1 MTLSSRFHTIS
12 WKFLTLLIPAV
23 TVAAVLILLLYAITK
38 HQSYEVNLVNKIE
51 EISQVHSNSVAYP
64 LWTLDFEG
72 LERVIRTIALH
83 PEIDCVEVLE
93 LSESRLVHWP
103 SDCDQYADDKLHST
117 QLVFEN
123 QTVGVLRLI
132 YTSAPFTAALKR
144 EIVTGALF
152 FFLLVC
158 VAGVVAFASLQ
169 TIVGRPVQRLITS
182 IRKSEKDD
190 RREAVNW
197 SSQDE
202 LGSVITAYNNML
214 QQVEEN
220 TNELIAARE
229 QAESAAHTKSR
240 FLANMSHELRTPLNA
255 VIGIT
260 EMLREEAEDENKDTE
275 PYDRVAGSGRHLLHL
290 IDDILDFSKI
300 EAGKVEL
307 AIEEVDLRDL
317 LEDVIATAQ
326 PLAEHGGNSLVLEY
340 KDDPPYLLT
349 DPLRLRQI
357 VLNLLSNACKFTED
371 GTVRLT
377 VVRTTMA
384 VTPEAAAALCGDGA
398 VPGDALLESVG
409 DGSVVVSGVS
419 FTVKDTGIGIS
430 KEQSATL
437 FEDFSQADNS
447 TTRRYGGTGLGLAI
461 SQRLCNLLGGSI
473 KLESRLGEGATFS
486 FTLPSQ

>member
-1 MTLSSRFHTIS
+1 
-12 WKFLTLLIPAV
+12 
-23 TVAAVLILLLYAITK
+23 
-38 HQSYEVNLVNKIE
+38 
-51 EISQVHSNSVAYP
+51 
-64 LWTLDFEG
+64 
-72 LERVIRTIALH
+72 
-83 PEIDCVEVLE
+83 
-93 LSESRLVHWP
+93 
-103 SDCDQYADDKLHST
+103 
-117 QLVFEN
+117 VFEN

-384 VTPEAAAALCGDGA
+384 VTPEAAAALFGDDA
-398 VPGDALLESVG
+398 VPGDALLESAG